1 MSSNWFEFGVVVM
14 KIKHLEWRDGLA
26 FYRRRVPRDVQ
37 KKFGKTHLFFSLST
51 RDPMEAARR
60 VQAETSRLEREW
72 QKLRNTD
79 TETAVAK
86 TEALGILRKH
96 DLEPGQAHEFRRIG
110 LEPDAFVDE
119 LLTHSVDDDGISRG
133 INRERL
139 PKDLRLAAD
148 LFYAEPEDVSELMV
162 PTFSEVVE
170 KHLYF
175 FPKRKTD
182 DQFHRSVGRFLGLN
196 GDLLIDQYR
205 RTHGNAFV
213 EDMRRT
219 GLKKATIKRYLNQV
233 RPVFETA
240 IVELEVSMSNPL
252 SKLKVPDDDGPSSR
266 RGSFSPAQIKKIQAR
281 CREMND
287 PARWCI
293 VLLSDSGARLS
304 EIAGLK
310 TQDVK
315 LDDQVPH
322 VLIAANELRGLKTP
336 TSERRVPLVGEAL
349 WAAKQALVDN
359 STPYLFPAFVHD
371 GAINSGSISATLNK
385 WLNDQGLR
393 TKDQPLHS
401 FRHSLRDRL
410 RNAGCPPDVADRI
423 GGWKRQGV
431 GESYGKGHDLRILQ
445 SYMGEMIKRE

>member
-1 MSSNWFEFGVVVM
+1 MSGNCIKVGVVVM
-14 KIKHLEWRDGLA
+14 KIKHLEWRNGLA

-37 KKFGKTHLFFSLST
+37 KKFGRGHLFFSLST
-51 RDPMEAARR
+51 RDPIEAAKR
-60 VQAETSRLEREW
+60 VQAETTRLEREW
-72 QKLRNTD
+72 QILRNTD
-79 TETAVAK
+79 TETASAK
-86 TEALGILRKH
+86 AGALGILRKH
-96 DLEPGQAHEFRRIG
+96 DLKPGQAHEYRRFG
-110 LEPDAFVDE
+110 LEPDAFVNE
-119 LLTHSVDDDGISRG
+119 LLGHSVDEDGISTG
-133 INRERL
+133 IDRDGL
-139 PKDLRLAAD
+139 PMDLRLAAD
-148 LFYAEPEDVSELMV
+148 LFYADPEDVSELMV

-175 FPKRKTD
+175 FPRRKTD
-182 DQFHRSVGRFLGLN
+182 DQFHRSIRRFLDLN

-205 RTHGNAFV
+205 RSHGNAFV

-252 SKLKVPDDDGPSSR
+252 SKLKVPDDDCPTSK
-266 RGSFSPAQIKKIQAR
+266 RGAFTPEQIRAIQTR
-281 CREMND
+281 CREIND

-293 VLLSDSGARLS
+293 ALLSDSGARLS

-310 TQDVK
+310 AQDVM
-315 LDDQVPH
+315 LNDQVPH

-349 WAAKQALVDN
+349 WAANQALVDN

-371 GAINSGSISATLNK
+371 SAINSGSISATLNK
-385 WLNDQGLR
+385 WLIDQSLR
-393 TKDQPLHS
+393 EKDQPLHS

-410 RNAGCPPDVADRI
+410 RNIECPPDVADRI

-431 GESYGKGHDLRILQ
+431 GESYGMGHDLRVLQ
-445 SYMGEMIKRE
+445 SYMVEMIKRE